1 MRRGQLRR
9 IGHRRISPQPKQWPV
24 GQCPSADVPIFPVRK
39 PPYFGLLTASLL
51 SRGGSRSGPAR
62 SGNGDRQRDEKPA
75 DKIPNKMKTTPETI
89 LTVSALAFVAATGSA
104 SAEILINQR
113 PAGFAEASAS
123 IMSGWENTSD
133 ANASAEASKAAGDWF
148 SSRPVGT
155 FLSLSEKHPQQRAT
169 EIYAGSTFRTDQDF
183 TIRMDL
189 RISGNKDQARGV
201 SFFWIDAASFADAAK
216 NTGEAGQGQGTSC
229 GETVDSVEGE
239 DKPWSRQDHPGLK
252 GYALDF
258 DYYSEE
264 GAARP
269 GYTALVNLSDWVPV
283 AGSVTDL
290 SSDPKFHHGNG
301 WQTVQFGYGA
311 VAENYTLSWGYD
323 GSSFTEIAK
332 YSAAPTDKFASA
344 YFGFQG
350 GGDGSELNYRVRNIS
365 VAGTAAAVG
374 PAAVPEPGTWAAA
387 ALLVGAAGYV
397 RWRKR
402 KQVA

>member
-1 MRRGQLRR
+1 
-9 IGHRRISPQPKQWPV
+9 
-24 GQCPSADVPIFPVRK
+24 
-39 PPYFGLLTASLL
+39 
-51 SRGGSRSGPAR
+51 
-62 SGNGDRQRDEKPA
+62 
-75 DKIPNKMKTTPETI
+75 MKTTPETI
-89 LTVSALAFVAATGSA
+89 LTVSALAFVAATGCA

-113 PAGFAEASAS
+113 SAGFAVPSAS
-123 IMSGWENTSD
+123 VMSGWENTSD
-133 ANASAEASKAAGDWF
+133 ADASAEASKAAGDWF
-148 SSRPVGT
+148 SSGPTGT
-155 FLSLSEKHPQQRAT
+155 FLSLSEKHPQQRAAA
-169 EIYAGSTFRTDQDF
+169 IYDGSTFRTDQDF

-216 NTGEAGQGQGTSC
+216 NTGEAGQGTSR
-229 GETVDSVEGE
+229 GEAADSAEGE
-239 DKPWSRQDHPGLK
+239 DKAWSRRAHAGLK

-258 DYYSEE
+258 DYYPEE

-269 GYTALVNLSDWVPV
+269 GYAALVNLSDWVPV

-311 VAENYTLSWGYD
+311 VAESYTLSWGYD
-323 GSSFTEIAK
+323 GSSFTGIAK

-344 YFGFQG
+344 YFGFHG
-350 GGDGSELNYRVRNIS
+350 GDDGSELNYDVRNIS
-365 VAGTAAAVG
+365 VAGTAAVVG
-374 PAAVPEPGTWAAA
+374 PAVVPEPGTWAAA
-387 ALLVGAAGYV
+387 ALLVGGAAFL